1 MLRTMQID
9 FSYRRR
15 FRWPWQDAQKSID
28 QSQAERQLD
37 KGRGDRLS
45 VRLAENGPLI
55 PLPTRADLQ
64 ELQAFKEGRPPDGK
78 PELGQALLDLAK
90 GGWSFHGPA
99 GQIGLYG
106 AYNALT
112 DPAFADLGA
121 PVARRERAQVPL
133 DPERTVRMANFY
145 SGNSLNARL
154 ESEGYQLFSQGEQ
167 VAGFVAGPQV
177 SLGKNDETWLEGP
190 LPSEP
195 ELRDKLQLFQQL
207 VSESGAV
214 SEARDALAVVES
226 QAPPEQKARE
236 LMQLQSPGLNERA
249 LGYLAQSN
257 PLAAE
262 VTRTAVQAARDGF
275 ELLEQAC
282 QDPGSVGL
290 GQKLARQSED
300 PEVARALLEAQKDK
314 APELVKLGARLLEYE
329 GTEPVATVVALLDE
343 IEQGTSSSSVEL
355 ARKLLAA
362 GANPLPVMRTLRKTP
377 GWEAPLTFFERAFD
391 KLSYTESASALAAA
405 LVSGPAPDK
414 ATMLQRVHTSLA
426 NMDEQD
432 HETLVETALRHLDP
446 ECKPAI
452 KLARD
457 LEQPELALTISSLNT
472 GQDVLT
478 MGRQALQDQETLS
491 EEAGNALLGALEQHK
506 DTRELGKQAR
516 ALTAELS
523 LEATHY
529 VLNQLL
535 NQPGDLLTRGSAI
548 LSELRT
554 DEAPG
559 NWDDPGAFAHALLG
573 QLSRDPA
580 HKALAER
587 ACKLSK
593 AQDSEDFEIAYEGL
607 AALQQG
613 RSLESFLAACVG
625 RGVDEALER
634 TLHGKSAFG
643 HYRKLSDEFPELKEP
658 LLEGALLR
666 PEADSKE
673 LVGLSFKAVPHYEA
687 SDEQARAADLERLS
701 EQALDMLKGPE
712 RKLARQLTEG
722 VEPSQHW
729 AALQPLL
736 LGPAPTNLDELA
748 RLGGEVTALSN
759 DPELAANL
767 LLALSSYP
775 ETAAGRQFVSELCD
789 ATEGAVR
796 SELTRALCAN
806 PRASS
811 PHELARAGASALE
824 HLSEYPDE
832 AGQLAEALLQ
842 HFEAEPTLAVGLARE
857 LTDLDPVQAA
867 SVVLS
872 QPLPD
877 LSGLALGR
885 VALELSRRTE
895 SLEPVG
901 AALARMALLEDTRLA
916 APEALQ
922 AFEGMSEE
930 SAKLLA
936 DSLLGLAHDP
946 GALGVT
952 LRSAADRGETAGDE
966 EPEQAFAYDME
977 LLRES
982 ATRLEAIAL
991 TSKTSSTQIEQR
1003 GAQVVVGGIPVAVRR

>member
-1 MLRTMQID
+1 MQID

-28 QSQAERQLD
+28 QSQAERHLD

-45 VRLAENGPLI
+45 VRLAENGPLV

-64 ELQAFKEGRPPDGK
+64 ELQAFQEGRPPDGK
-78 PELGQALLDLAK
+78 PELGQALLDLAR
-90 GGWSFHGPA
+90 GGWSFHGAA

-112 DPAFADLGA
+112 DPAFAELGSA
-121 PVARRERAQVPL
+121 VARKDRSEVPL

-145 SGNSLNARL
+145 NGNSLNARL
-154 ESEGYQLFSQGEQ
+154 ESEGYQFFSQGEQ

-177 SLGKNDETWLEGP
+177 SLGKNGQLWLEGP
-190 LPSEP
+190 LPPEP
-195 ELRDKLQLFQQL
+195 QLRDKLQLFQQL
-207 VSESGAV
+207 VSEAGAV

-226 QAPPEQKARE
+226 QASPEQKARE
-236 LMQLQSPGLNERA
+236 MMQLQSPGLNERA
-249 LGYLAQSN
+249 LGYLAESH

-262 VTRTAVQAARDGF
+262 VTRVAMQAAGDGF

-282 QDPGSVGL
+282 QDPNSVGL
-290 GQKLARQSED
+290 GQKLARHAED
-300 PEVARALLEAQKDK
+300 PEVARALLEAQKQK
-314 APELVKLGARLLEYE
+314 APELVKLGGKLLEQE
-329 GTEPVATVVALLDE
+329 NTEPVATAVALLDE
-343 IEQGTSSSSVEL
+343 LERGKSSTRVEL
-355 ARKLLAA
+355 ARKQLAA
-362 GANPLPVMRTLRKTP
+362 GADPQVVMSTQRKTP
-377 GWEAPLTFFERAFD
+377 GWEAPLTFYERAHD

-414 ATMLQRVHTSLA
+414 TTMLQRVQTSLA
-426 NMDEQD
+426 SMDDQD
-432 HETLVETALRHLDP
+432 RETLVETALRHLDP
-446 ECKPAI
+446 ESKPAV

-457 LEQPELALTISSLNT
+457 LEQPELALTTSCLKT
-472 GQDVLT
+472 GQDVLA

-491 EEAGNALLGALEQHK
+491 EEAGAALLQALEQYR
-506 DTRELGKQAR
+506 DTRELGKQAS

-529 VLNQLL
+529 VLDQLL

-548 LSELRT
+548 LNELRT
-554 DEAPG
+554 DESPG

-573 QLSRDPA
+573 QLARNPA

-587 ACKLSK
+587 ASKLSK

-607 AALQQG
+607 AALTES

-625 RGVDEALER
+625 RGVDETLER
-634 TLHGKSAFG
+634 TLHGKPVFAL
-643 HYRKLSDEFPELKEP
+643 YRKLSDECPELKEP

-673 LVGLSFKAVPHYEA
+673 LVGLALKAVPHFEA
-687 SDEQARAADLERLS
+687 SDEQARQADLERLA

-712 RKLARQLTEG
+712 RKLAQQLTEG
-722 VEPSQHW
+722 VEPGQHW

-748 RLGGEVTALSN
+748 RLGGEVTSLSK

-775 ETAAGRQFVSELCD
+775 ESASGRQLVAELCD
-789 ATEGAVR
+789 ATEGDVR

-811 PHELARAGASALE
+811 PHELARIGAQALE
-824 HLSEYPDE
+824 HLSEFPDE
-832 AGQLAEALLQ
+832 AGQLAESLLQ
-842 HFEAEPTLAVGLARE
+842 HFETEPTLAVGLARE
-857 LTDLDPVQAA
+857 LTDLDPAQVAG
-867 SVVLS
+867 VVLS
-872 QPLPD
+872 HPLSD
-877 LSGLALGR
+877 SSGLALGR

-901 AALARMALLEDTRLA
+901 AALVRMAEQEDTRLA
-916 APEALQ
+916 APTALQ

-946 GALGVT
+946 GALAVT
-952 LRSAADRGETAGDE
+952 LRAAADRGETAGDE
-966 EPEQAFAYDME
+966 EPEQAYAYDTDV
-977 LLRES
+977 LRES

-991 TSKTSSTQIEQR
+991 TSQTSSTQIEQR
-1003 GAQVVVGGIPVAVRR
+1003 GAQVVVGGVPVAVRR

>member
-1 MLRTMQID
+1 MLRMMQID

-28 QSQAERQLD
+28 QSQAERHLD

-45 VRLAENGPLI
+45 VRLAENGPLV

-90 GGWSFHGPA
+90 GGWSFHGAA

-133 DPERTVRMANFY
+133 DPERTVRMARFY
-145 SGNSLNARL
+145 NGDSLNARL
-154 ESEGYQLFSQGEQ
+154 EAEGYQLFSQAEQ

-190 LPSEP
+190 LPP
-195 ELRDKLQLFQQL
+195 EAQLRDKLQLFQQL
-207 VSESGAV
+207 LSEAGSV
-214 SEARDALAVVES
+214 SEARDALTVVES

-236 LMQLQSPGLNERA
+236 LMQLQSPGLNERV

-262 VTRTAVQAARDGF
+262 VTRTAMEAAGDGF

-282 QDPGSVGL
+282 RDPNSVGL

-300 PEVARALLEAQKDK
+300 PEVARALLEAQKDR
-314 APELVKLGARLLEYE
+314 APELVKLGAKLLERE

-343 IEQGTSSSSVEL
+343 IEQGKSSSSVEL

-362 GANPLPVMRTLRKTP
+362 GADPLPVMRTLRKTP
-377 GWEAPLTFFERAFD
+377 GWEPPLTFYERAQD

-414 ATMLQRVHTSLA
+414 ATMLQRVQTSLA
-426 NMDEQD
+426 AMDDQD
-432 HETLVETALRHLDP
+432 RETLVETALRHLDP
-446 ECKPAI
+446 ESKPAI

-457 LEQPELALTISSLNT
+457 LEQPELALTISSLKT
-472 GQDVLT
+472 GQDVLA
-478 MGRQALQDQETLS
+478 MGRQALQEQETLS
-491 EEAGNALLGALEQHK
+491 EEAGNALLGALEQHR
-506 DTRELGKQAR
+506 DTRELGKQAS

-529 VLNQLL
+529 VLDQLL
-535 NQPGDLLTRGSAI
+535 NQPGDLLTRGTAI
-548 LSELRT
+548 LNELRT

-587 ACKLSK
+587 ADKLSK
-593 AQDSEDFEIAYEGL
+593 ASEDFEIAYEGL
-607 AALQQG
+607 AALQEG

-625 RGVDEALER
+625 RGVDETLER
-634 TLHGKSAFG
+634 TLHGKPVFAP
-643 HYRKLSDEFPELKEP
+643 YRKLRDECPELKEP

-687 SDEQARAADLERLS
+687 SDEQAREADLERLS

-712 RKLARQLTEG
+712 RQLARKLTEG
-722 VEPSQHW
+722 IDPGQHW

-748 RLGGEVTALSN
+748 RLGGEVTALSH

-775 ETAAGRQFVSELCD
+775 ESASGRQLVSELCD
-789 ATEGAVR
+789 ATEGDVR
-796 SELTRALCAN
+796 SELTRALCAT
-806 PRASS
+806 PRAAS
-811 PHELARAGASALE
+811 PLELARVGAQALE
-824 HLSEYPDE
+824 HLSEFPDE

-842 HFEAEPTLAVGLARE
+842 HFESEPTLAVGLARE
-857 LTDLDPVQAA
+857 LTDLDPAQVA
-867 SVVLS
+867 SVVLTH
-872 QPLPD
+872 PLPD

-885 VALELSRRTE
+885 VALELSRRTD

-901 AALARMALLEDTRLA
+901 AALTRMALLEDTKLA

-946 GALGVT
+946 GALAVT
-952 LRSAADRGETAGDE
+952 LRAAADRGETAGEE
-966 EPEQAFAYDME
+966 EPEQAYAYDMDV
-977 LLRES
+977 LRES

-991 TSKTSSTQIEQR
+991 TSQTSSTQIEQR
-1003 GAQVVVGGIPVAVRR
+1003 GAQVVVGGVPVAVRR